1 MLSQGPS
8 LSPGEVLCTEVRGTS
23 LLLIPLTARCPT
35 LTTGPCQLQF
45 ADASGILQFNG
56 VLTGEEPARLKGV
69 AHRALRFEVDLA
81 SATHSNRRASYR
93 VGVTL
98 KGELALFERDE
109 LGPPRPSEPGGRRN
123 LPDGAQG
130 GLANSA
136 HLIRARKRP
145 CIIQD
150 LSLGGARVRM
160 AEPPPR
166 VGQTAVLDIALAP
179 GDVLRNVE
187 ATVVQGGSGGGLPE
201 FGAYARLRFHPM
213 PRTAEARLA
222 RLISQ
227 VQLQTLRRGVRD
239 RR

>member
-1 MLSQGPS
+1 MPPS
-8 LSPGEVLCTEVRGTS
+8 EVLCTEVRGTC
-23 LLLIPLTARCPT
+23 LLLMPLAGRCTT
-35 LTTGPCQLQF
+35 LSPGPCQLQF

-56 VLTGEEPARLKGV
+56 VLTGEEPAPLKSV
-69 AHRALRFEVDLA
+69 AHPALRFEVDLA

-98 KGELALFERDE
+98 KGQLALFERDA
-109 LGPPRPSEPGGRRN
+109 LGPPRPSEPGGRPD
-123 LPDGAQG
+123 LPDRAQG

-136 HLIRARKRP
+136 HLIRARMRP

-150 LSLGGARVRM
+150 LSLGGARVRT
-160 AEPPPR
+160 AAPPPR
-166 VGQTAVLDIALAP
+166 AGQTAILDIALAP
-179 GDVLRNVE
+179 GDVLRNV
-187 ATVVQGGSGGGLPE
+187 AGTVVQGGSGGGLPE